1 MHQEHWDRRYSSP
14 AARVPAPARVLT
26 ENAHL
31 LPSSGIALDLACG
44 LGGDALFLAERGLDV
59 RAWDRS
65 RVAVA
70 RLSACAAERQLAVEA
85 TRRDVERSP
94 PEPGSVD
101 VLVVRRFLLRA
112 LAPALCRALRPGGLL
127 FYQTFTRERVSDAGP
142 RRDAYRLAPGE
153 LWQLFVTGGGLRPLV
168 YREEGQVG
176 DSSQGFRD
184 EALLVAL
191 AG

>member
-1 MHQEHWDRRYSSP
+1 MQREHWDRRYSSST
-14 AARVPAPARVLT
+14 ARVPAPARVLT

-31 LPSSGIALDLACG
+31 LPNSGIALDLACG
-44 LGGDALFLAERGLDV
+44 LGGDALFLAEQGLDV
-59 RAWDRS
+59 RAWDLS
-65 RVAVA
+65 GIAVE
-70 RLSACAAERQLAVEA
+70 RLSESAAARGLVVEA

-94 PEPGSVD
+94 PEPESVD

-112 LAPALCRALRPGGLL
+112 IAPALCRALRPGGLL
-127 FYQTFTRERVSDAGP
+127 FYQTFTRERVGDTGP

-153 LWQLFVTGGGLRPLV
+153 LWQLFVTQGGLRPLV
-168 YREEGQVG
+168 YREEGRIG
-176 DSSQGFRD
+176 DCSLGFRG